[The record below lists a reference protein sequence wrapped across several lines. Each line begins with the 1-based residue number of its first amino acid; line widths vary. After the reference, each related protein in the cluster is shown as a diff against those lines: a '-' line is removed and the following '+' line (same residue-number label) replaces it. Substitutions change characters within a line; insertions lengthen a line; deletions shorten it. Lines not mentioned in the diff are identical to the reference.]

1 MRQHSSKDLCGGRSA
16 TAVPTATSRSIA
28 LPGSFAG
35 KCRKRTDPP
44 VRFVFDADGIKDKTR
59 EGDFLQTAQFE

>member
-1 MRQHSSKDLCGGRSA
+1 MFPRMRKHVGEG
-16 TAVPTATSRSIA
+16 SRSIA

-44 VRFVFDADGIKDKTR
+44 VRFVFNADGIKDKTR